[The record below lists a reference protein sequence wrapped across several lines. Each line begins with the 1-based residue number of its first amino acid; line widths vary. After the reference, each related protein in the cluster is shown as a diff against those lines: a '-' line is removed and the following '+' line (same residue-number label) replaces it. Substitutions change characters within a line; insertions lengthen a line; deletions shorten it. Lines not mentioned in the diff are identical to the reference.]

1 MKIYHFGKD
10 MGQEIKAFDS
20 KNLII
25 TGMIDATDKIRMGC
39 MHVDAG
45 GIVGYHQASVSQLFA
60 VVTGEGVV
68 KGKEDKEYRIKAGYA
83 AYWEEGE
90 WHETRTEGTDRDC
103 YRRSGVEYKDE
114 GGRMAGTLW
123 SELNLIRYLDHGGR
137 LFFYIKGRANNIQ
150 DCHV

>member
-1 MKIYHFGKD
+1 MKIYNFGKD

-20 KNLII
+20 KNLIM

-60 VVTGEGVV
+60 VVAGEGVV
-68 KGKEDKEYRIKAGYA
+68 KGKEDKEYRVKAGYA

-90 WHETRTEGTDRDC
+90 WHETRTEAGLTAIVIE
-103 YRRSGVEYKDE
+103 GV
-114 GGRMAGTLW
+114 A
-123 SELNLIRYLDHGGR
+123 LN
-137 LFFYIKGRANNIQ
+137 IKMKEEEWQAHCGAN
-150 DCHV
+150 